1 MGIGYPKEIRTKI
14 IGYNA
19 FTALCVMMISITLGH
34 LSQRNIARTAVQEW
48 TVKTMTDEQK
58 EKCRLIVEHYG
69 VEGQRDILIE
79 ECAELIQA
87 VCKIK
92 RDGGGVSFNFLEE
105 LADVSIMIEQM
116 KQAFTGD
123 ELIDYLSFVNRKI
136 ERQMCRMS
144 GKQATRNFK

>member
-1 MGIGYPKEIRTKI
+1 
-14 IGYNA
+14 
-19 FTALCVMMISITLGH
+19 
-34 LSQRNIARTAVQEW
+34 
-48 TVKTMTDEQK
+48 MTDEQK

-116 KQAFTGD
+116 KQALNGK
-123 ELIDYLSFVNRKI
+123 ELIEFLTIVNQKI
-136 ERQMCRMS
+136 ERQLARIK
-144 GKQATRNFK
+144 GETNAE

>member
-1 MGIGYPKEIRTKI
+1 
-14 IGYNA
+14 
-19 FTALCVMMISITLGH
+19 
-34 LSQRNIARTAVQEW
+34 
-48 TVKTMTDEQK
+48 MTDEQK
-58 EKCRLIVEHYG
+58 EKCRQIVEHYG
-69 VEGQRDILIE
+69 AESQRDILIE

-105 LADVSIMIEQM
+105 LADVTIMIEQM
-116 KQAFTGD
+116 KQAFADD